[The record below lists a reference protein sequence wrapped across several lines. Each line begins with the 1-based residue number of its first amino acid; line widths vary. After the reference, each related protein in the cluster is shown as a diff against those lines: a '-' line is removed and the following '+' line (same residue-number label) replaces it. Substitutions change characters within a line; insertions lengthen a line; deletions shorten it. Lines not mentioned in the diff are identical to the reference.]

1 MTPRRPARHRRRGLA
16 PLELVLAIPL
26 ILFVL
31 GLSVVFGSVACWR
44 VRAQSVARDA
54 IWSHRWP
61 RGEPPG
67 RDLDPRPSEWPL
79 PAVINCDFPPFPL
92 GPPLAALDHDAFAAP
107 VIRGPLP
114 GNVVVND
121 NLFDPTLRLRY
132 GHSYLDRA
140 PAALGNVL
148 GDYQLDVTHWLF
160 DGKWQYGQMGIGSNA
175 NRRISVL
182 YPNLMNLSQTSGLKA
197 QYQQAIQA
205 IVGSP
210 LRPDLAVLDRD
221 EELRAWFGH
230 YSEFHPHFPRF
241 CSLDPDEVRQNELPR
256 HIERIDGTPPP
267 GRPPRRPFGV
277 PADLTNRF
285 LAMYRQ
291 QLWVLQNSIPPGSPA
306 EIAALQEKI
315 EILEDFL
322 DYLSTLP

>member
-1 MTPRRPARHRRRGLA
+1 MTRRRQARYCRRGLA

-26 ILFVL
+26 IQFVR
-31 GLSVVFGSVACWR
+31 GLSVVFGAVACWR

-61 RGEPPG
+61 RGEPLA
-67 RDLDPRPSEWPL
+67 RDLDPRPPEWPL
-79 PAVINCDFPPFPL
+79 PAAINHDF
-92 GPPLAALDHDAFAAP
+92 GPPLDALEHAAFQAP

-114 GNVVVND
+114 GNIVVND

-132 GHSYLDRA
+132 GHTHLDRS

-160 DGKWQYGQMGIGSNA
+160 DGKWQYGQTGLGRNTS
-175 NRRISVL
+175 RRIPVI
-182 YPNLMNLSQTSGLKA
+182 YPNLMDLSQTAGLKA

-210 LRPDLAVLDRD
+210 LQPDLAVLDRD
-221 EELRAWFGH
+221 DEFRAWYG
-230 YSEFHPHFPRF
+230 SSPDFHPRFPRF
-241 CSLDPDEVRQNELPR
+241 CSLDTDEVRTNDLPR

-267 GRPPRRPFGV
+267 GQRPRRPFGV
-277 PADLTNRF
+277 HATMTNAF

-291 QLWVLQNSIPPGSPA
+291 
-306 EIAALQEKI
+306 
-315 EILEDFL
+315 EDFL
-322 DYLSTLP
+322 DHLSTLP